1 MEPEHI
7 RFGGG
12 ASETVLH
19 PLVLVALLVAIT
31 LIFVRPRKYAVV
43 PFLLTALLVPF
54 GQVVVLGGVHF
65 SVYRILVLLGLVRLA
80 MTKGAS
86 ARGRL
91 AGGFNSIDRVFTY
104 WALLSLITFS
114 LQWMEIQALIK
125 SLGSLLD
132 ALGGYFV
139 LRFLIQDREDVQRAM
154 RAFAIIAVV
163 LAVCMT
169 NEQLTH
175 ENIFGL
181 LGGFPRAAVVLREG
195 KVRSTGAFEVYI
207 TAGVFGATLL
217 PLFVWFWSDAK
228 SRIAASLGMVGA
240 TVMTITSVTNTPL
253 MAYGAGI
260 VGLCFWPLRKHM
272 RACRWGLV
280 LTLVGLH
287 LVMKGPVWALIARA
301 DLTGSTSANQ
311 RYMLVDNSIRHFSDW
326 WLLGCKNY
334 NEWGPFMWDTSNQY
348 VKYALTGGLVTLVL
362 FIAIISRGYGRLGNA
377 RKLVEHNRSEAW
389 FLWCLGTALF
399 SHVVAYFG
407 ISYFD
412 QMQVAWY
419 ALLAIISV
427 AVFEAMQSSVP
438 QVQKALASSY
448 QADAAVNWDAL
459 EVNR

>member
-1 MEPEHI
+1 VEPEHI

-12 ASETVLH
+12 ASQTVLH
-19 PLVLVALLVAIT
+19 PLVLVALLVAIA
-31 LIFVRPRKYAVV
+31 LIFLRPRKYAIV
-43 PFLLTALLVPF
+43 PFLLIALMVPF
-54 GQVVVLGGVHF
+54 GQVVVVSGVHF
-65 SVYRILVLLGLVRLA
+65 TVYRILVLLGLVRLA
-80 MTKGAS
+80 ATKPPS

-104 WALLSLITFS
+104 WAVLLLITFS
-114 LQWMEIQALIK
+114 LQWMEKQALIK

-139 LRFLIQDREDVQRAM
+139 LRFLIQDREDVQRTM
-154 RAFAIIAVV
+154 RVFAIIAVV
-163 LAVCMT
+163 LAVCMI

-175 ENIFGL
+175 KNVFWL
-181 LGGFPRAAVVLREG
+181 LGGVPHAVVTLREG

-240 TVMTITSVTNTPL
+240 TVMTITSHSNTPL
-253 MAYGAGI
+253 LAYGAGI
-260 VGLCFWPLRKHM
+260 VGLCFWPLRKQM
-272 RACRWGLV
+272 RALRWGLV

-287 LVMKGPVWALIARA
+287 LVMKVPVWALIALA
-301 DLTGSTSANQ
+301 DLTGASS
-311 RYMLVDNSIRHFSDW
+311 RYHRFLLVDNCIRHFSDW
-326 WLLGCKNY
+326 WLLGYKHY
-334 NEWGPFMWDTSNQY
+334 NDWGPSIWDLSNQY
-348 VKYALTGGLVTLVL
+348 VSYALTGGLITLVL
-362 FIAIISRGYGRLGNA
+362 FIAIISRGFGRLGNT
-377 RKLVEHNRSEAW
+377 RKHVEHNRSEAW
-389 FLWCLGTALF
+389 FLWCLGAALF

-427 AVFEAMQSSVP
+427 AVLEAMRSSVP

-448 QADAAVNWDAL
+448 GAQAPGN
-459 EVNR
+459 